1 MSRLELEPKASELRS
16 RDVSTLEDASLFL
29 ITEKARRSI
38 CPSGMAARQ
47 VYQEAGRG
55 ANGGIFTLCQEK
67 F

>member
-55 ANGGIFTLCQEK
+55 A
-67 F
+67 